1 MQESHAPAAAPRRAS
16 SLRAWIMASRPHTL
30 TISVVPVLVG
40 CALAWTE
47 SRRIDFLVMLL
58 SMLGA
63 LLLQTGTNLDNDV
76 SDFER
81 GTDRA
86 GRLGQPRATALG
98 LLAPRQV
105 RSASRACFIVA
116 TAIGLVLAWRGGWP
130 ILAAGISAAAAAMAY
145 YGGPRPISSTPFGDF
160 VVWLFFGLVAV
171 TGSYWLQTL
180 AVSPGV
186 LVAATMVG
194 LPAAAVLVVNNYRDL
209 EPDRAVGKRTL
220 AVCLGR
226 RFSRVQYAVLML
238 GPFALLPVLG
248 REAQIGFALLVPT
261 LALPTAIGLMH
272 HFWRETPGPAFNP
285 VLPPTTRFQDLFSLL
300 LCVAIMIDQRER
312 AASQCGRA
320 ADGAFVSSRPDR
332 QAHRS
337 WCAEPA
343 ILVAPCFSFASQRVL
358 VSNPTTVSGR
368 RDLRSSRLISTPKL
382 S

>member
-1 MQESHAPAAAPRRAS
+1 MQTQDSHAPAAAARRAS
-16 SLRAWIMASRPHTL
+16 SPRAWVVASRPHTL

-47 SRRIDFLVMLL
+47 TGRIDFGVMLL

-86 GRLGQPRATALG
+86 GRLGLPRATALG
-98 LLAPRQV
+98 LLTPRQV
-105 RSASRACFIVA
+105 RSASRACFVVA
-116 TAIGLVLAWRGGWP
+116 TAIGLMLAWRGGWP
-130 ILAAGISAAAAAMAY
+130 IFFAGVAAAAAAMAY
-145 YGGPRPISSTPFGDF
+145 SGGPRPISYTPFGDF

-171 TGSYWLQTL
+171 TGSYYLQTL

-226 RFSRVQYAVLML
+226 GFSRMQYAVLML
-238 GPFALLPVLG
+238 GPFVLLPVLASQT
-248 REAQIGFALLVPT
+248 RIGLALLVLL
-261 LALPTAIGLMH
+261 LALPTAIGLVRR
-272 HFWRETPGPAFNP
+272 FWRETPGPAFNA
-285 VLPPTTRFQDLFSLL
+285 VLAQTARFQVLFSVL
-300 LCVAIMIDQRER
+300 LCVAILID
-312 AASQCGRA
+312 
-320 ADGAFVSSRPDR
+320 
-332 QAHRS
+332 
-337 WCAEPA
+337 
-343 ILVAPCFSFASQRVL
+343 
-358 VSNPTTVSGR
+358 
-368 RDLRSSRLISTPKL
+368 
-382 S
+382 